1 VLAGVVEQE
10 ALARHE
16 APTPRTRARPIIDDT
31 VLPEAAMY
39 LRLYRG
45 TADYFWR
52 FLGDLEAEGLN
63 WRPEAEA
70 ANSLFVLAS
79 HSFANIERNV
89 LHHFAG
95 RPYEWRR
102 EREFAGRGDSIE
114 PLRKHWARLE
124 PELRAVLD
132 AATLDDLDR
141 EYDHPNMGRPT
152 GREVLVRAVTHAREH
167 VGHAGLTRDLWN
179 ATHAL

>member
-1 VLAGVVEQE
+1 MI
-10 ALARHE
+10 ALA
-16 APTPRTRARPIIDDT
+16 
-31 VLPEAAMY
+31 VLPEAAIY

-45 TADYFWR
+45 TADYFWN
-52 FLGDLEAEGLN
+52 FLGDLDGEGLN
-63 WRPEAEA
+63 WQPEAEG

-79 HSFANIERNV
+79 HTYANIERNV

-95 RPYEWRR
+95 RPYLWER
-102 EREFAGRGDSIE
+102 EREFGARGDSLE

-124 PELRAVLD
+124 PELRTVLE
-132 AATLDDLDR
+132 AATLEDLDR

-152 GREVLVRAVTHAREH
+152 GRAVLLRAVTHAREH

-179 ATHAL
+179 ARGAL